1 MTQTSPT
8 QVIEE
13 PVTTP
18 PDVQGAERRKLF
30 MLGGILAGG
39 VVLSILTGKFGL
51 AAFILAFIAI
61 VMLHEF
67 GHFVAAKKS
76 GMKVTEF
83 FFGFGPRLWSV
94 RKGETEY
101 GIKAIPFG
109 GYVKIIGMSNLERDI
124 DPADEARTYRRQS
137 YPKRMIV
144 ALAGVFTHFVMAF
157 LILIVLLSVIGVPN
171 YEKPSLQI
179 GSISRLATGPSPAV
193 DAGFKVGDRLVSV
206 GGRTVVSWTDV
217 PALIQTSPGRP
228 LDFVVDRNG
237 RQIHLTATPANV
249 TPTGEARGFVG
260 IGPKP
265 TVERKDL
272 LAASGEAVTQM
283 WDLGTGSVKALGAF
297 FAPSSLKSYA
307 GQLTNATSNKP
318 ASADDTRFLSVVGVA
333 RIAAE
338 SSAFTMLYLLVLLN
352 IFIGVFNLVPFLPL
366 DGGHVAIATYERIRS
381 RKGREPYQ
389 ADVGKMVP
397 IAAAMIAILVLIGIT
412 SLYLDI
418 VKPMANP
425 FG

>member
-1 MTQTSPT
+1 LTQTSPT

-18 PDVQGAERRKLF
+18 PDVQGAERRKLA
-30 MLGGILAGG
+30 MLGGIFAGG
-39 VVLSILTGKFGL
+39 IVLSILTGRFGL

-124 DPADEARTYRRQS
+124 DPADEHRTYRRQS

-157 LILIVLLSVIGVPN
+157 LILIVLLSVIGVP
-171 YEKPSLQI
+171 KPSLRI
-179 GSISRLATGPSPAV
+179 GSISQLATGPSPAIA
-193 DAGFKVGDRLVSV
+193 AGFEVGDRIVSV
-206 GGRTVVSWTDV
+206 GGRGVTSWDDV
-217 PALIQTSPGRP
+217 PPVIQDSAGRP
-228 LDFVVDRNG
+228 LEFVVERNG
-237 RQIHLTATPANV
+237 RQVHLTAIPSEITRG
-249 TPTGEARGFVG
+249 GETRGFVG
-260 IGPKP
+260 IGPKA
-265 TVERKDL
+265 TVERKNVVS
-272 LAASGEAVTQM
+272 ASGEAVTQM
-283 WDLGTGSVKALGAF
+283 WDLGTGSLKALGAF

-307 GQLTNATSNKP
+307 GQLTNATNDKP
-318 ASADDTRFLSVVGVA
+318 ASAEDPRFLSVVGVA
-333 RIAAE
+333 RIAAQ
-338 SSAFTMLYLLVLLN
+338 SSAFNMLYMLVLLN

-397 IAAAMIAILVLIGIT
+397 VAAAMIAILVLIGIT